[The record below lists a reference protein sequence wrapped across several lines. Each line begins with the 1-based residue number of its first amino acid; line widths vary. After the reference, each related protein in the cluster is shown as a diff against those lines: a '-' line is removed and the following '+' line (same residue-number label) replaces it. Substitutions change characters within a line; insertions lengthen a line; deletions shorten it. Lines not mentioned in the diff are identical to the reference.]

1 VSRAKNIVT
10 LSLLLAALF
19 LIPILQDSWKIASDP
34 LHAGLSKNSQVDS
47 GSAAVPQTR
56 SDQNSQ
62 VRLNEVYNKLPL
74 FFVTNRGQTDKD
86 VEFLSRG
93 NGYNLFLTRTEMV
106 LVLKPMKVNFKQTE
120 RDRETVVRMRLLGAN
135 SKTQVVGLDQLQ
147 GKSNYLIGNNP
158 DKWLTN
164 VPQYAKVHYQNLYPG
179 IDLVFYGNQGQLE
192 YDFIVAPGA
201 DPRRIALAFEG
212 VKGVE
217 IEDHG
222 NLILQTESGEIHQRK
237 PSIYQEIHG
246 VRQSIDGRYKLKG
259 RNQVG
264 VEVAAYDVNQSLVID
279 PVLSYSTYL
288 GGSGKDTTGGIVV
301 DAQGSAYVIGRTTSP
316 DFPTTDG
323 AFQTTYGGDFDLF
336 DFDDSDAF
344 VAKFN
349 PEGTMLVYSTY
360 LGGNDFDVGHEIAID
375 SFGNVYVTGKTNSPD
390 FPTTDGAFQTTYG
403 GNYDAFV
410 AKLNPEGSALVYST
424 YLGGAGEEEGF
435 DEDLA
440 IGFNIAVDNEGSAYV
455 IGQTKSIDFPI
466 ENAFQPALRGSSDI
480 FVTKLS
486 AAGAA
491 LVYST
496 YLGGSGDEGF
506 PGVLTE
512 RGLITGIA
520 VDAEGSAY
528 VTQNTNSPD
537 FPTVNPIQT
546 TLGGDFDSFVTKL
559 NPEGSALLY
568 STYLGG
574 EGFEASLGIAVDN
587 EGSAYVIGMTG
598 SADFPTT
605 DGAFQVA
612 FGGDFDSFVTK
623 LNPEGSVLVYST
635 YLGGSDMDNGTSIV
649 MDTDRNAVVIGD
661 TLSSDFPVVNAF
673 QVHYAGNKDVFI
685 TKLNAEGTNLIYSS
699 YLGGVGYDS
708 TQGDVALDTF
718 GNAYVTGYTDSIDFP
733 VTDTAFQIALN
744 DRYDVYVAKIVE
756 TVDMSDLTITIIES
770 PDPIMI
776 GIDFNHTITVT
787 NNGPS
792 EATGVIIRDQL
803 PSEVSFVSA
812 TPSQG
817 TCTAENDLSC
827 TFGRLA
833 NGSSAAVTVTFNT
846 AAEGSVTN
854 SANVSSHLSDSDA
867 TNNSA
872 TMSTMVNAALSNDN
886 LSGNSGTKSGFGCF
900 IATAAYGSYLA
911 PEVQVLREFRDDYLL
926 TNPIG
931 RGLARLYYRISPP
944 IADFIMVHGALRM
957 VTRWALTPL
966 VHGVKYPK
974 STLLI
979 IVGLVAVP
987 VVLRRGR
994 KNRDQEMFTN

>member
-1 VSRAKNIVT
+1 VSRIKSIVT

-19 LIPILQDSWKIASDP
+19 LVPALQGLWKTVSVT
-34 LHAGLSKNSQVDS
+34 LHAGLNKDSQVDS
-47 GSAAVPQTR
+47 VSAAVPQTR

-62 VRLNEVYNKLPL
+62 VRLSEVYNKLPL
-74 FFVTNRGQTDKD
+74 YFVTNKGRTNKD

-93 NGYNLFLTRTEMV
+93 NGYNLFLTRTEAV
-106 LVLKPMKVNFKQTE
+106 LVLKPMKVNYNQAE
-120 RDRETVVRMRLLGAN
+120 RVREIVVRMRLLGAN
-135 SKTQVVGLDQLQ
+135 SNTQVVGLDQLQ
-147 GKSNYLIGNNP
+147 GKSNYLIGNDPN
-158 DKWLTN
+158 KWHTN
-164 VPQYAKVHYQNLYPG
+164 VPQYAKVLYQNLYTG

-192 YDFIVAPGA
+192 YDFIVSPGA
-201 DPRRIALAFEG
+201 DPRRITLAFEG
-212 VKGVE
+212 VQELVMDAQG
-217 IEDHG
+217 D
-222 NLILQTESGEIHQRK
+222 LILRTESGEIHQRK
-237 PSIYQEIHG
+237 PLIYQEVDG

-259 RNQVG
+259 HNQVG
-264 VEVAAYDVNQSLVID
+264 VEVAAYDGHRSLVID

-288 GGSGKDTTGGIVV
+288 GGSGEDTTGGIIV
-301 DAQGSAYVIGRTTSP
+301 DAQGSAYLIGRTNSP

-323 AFQTTYGGDFDLF
+323 AFQTTYGGDFDVF
-336 DFDDSDAF
+336 DFDDYDAF
-344 VAKFN
+344 VTKFN

-375 SFGNVYVTGKTNSPD
+375 SLGNVYVTGKTNSPD

-403 GNYDAFV
+403 GNFDAFV

-424 YLGGAGEEEGF
+424 YLGGTGEEEGF
-435 DEDLA
+435 DEDRA

-455 IGQTKSIDFPI
+455 IGQTKSTDFPI
-466 ENAFQPALRGSSDI
+466 ENALQPALRGSSDI
-480 FVTKLS
+480 FVTKLN

-506 PGVLTE
+506 SGVLAQ

-546 TLGGDFDSFVTKL
+546 AFGGDYDAFVAKL
-559 NPEGSALLY
+559 NPEGSALVY

-574 EGFEASLGIAVDN
+574 EGFEASLGIAVDI
-587 EGSAYVIGMTG
+587 EGSAYVSGMTG
-598 SADFPTT
+598 STDFPTT
-605 DGAFQVA
+605 DGAFQAA
-612 FGGDFDSFVTK
+612 FGGIYDAFVAK
-623 LNPEGSVLVYST
+623 LNPEGSALVYST

-661 TLSSDFPVVNAF
+661 TQSSDFPVVKAF
-673 QVHYAGNKDVFI
+673 QAHYAGLKDVFI
-685 TKLNAEGTNLIYSS
+685 TKLNAEGTDLIYSS

-708 TQGDVALDTF
+708 TQGDVALDNF

-733 VTDTAFQIALN
+733 VTDTAYQTALN
-744 DRYDVYVAKIVE
+744 DRFDVYVAKIVE
-756 TVDMSDLTITIIES
+756 TTDMSDLTIAITDS
-770 PDPIMI
+770 PDPVTM
-776 GIDFNHTITVT
+776 GSDFNYTITVT

-792 EATGVIIRDQL
+792 EAAGVIIRDQL

-817 TCTAENDLSC
+817 SCSAENDLSC
-827 TFGRLA
+827 ALGRLA
-833 NGSSAAVTVTFNT
+833 NGSSATVTVTLNPT
-846 AAEGSVTN
+846 AGGSVTN

-867 TNNSA
+867 TNNSV
-872 TMSTMVNAALSNDN
+872 TMSTMVNVTLSDDN
-886 LSGNSGTKSGFGCF
+886 LSGNSGTESGFGCF

-911 PEVQVLREFRDDYLL
+911 PEVQVLREFRDDYLQ

-931 RGLARLYYRISPP
+931 RGLARFYYRISPP
-944 IADFIMVHGALRM
+944 IADYIREHGALRM

-966 VHGVKYPK
+966 VYGVKYPK
-974 STLLI
+974 GTLLI
-979 IVGLVAVP
+979 IVGFLMIP
-987 VVLRRGR
+987 MILKLRKG
-994 KNRDQEMFTN
+994 